1 METSIKARV
10 SEELKREAAEVLHDC
25 GLNVSTA
32 IRLFLEQ
39 VVKSGGLPFEV
50 RRYPSESMKTALK
63 ATAEIE
69 ASGKEQHSSLED
81 MFKGMNHEIEGH
93 QKS

>member
-10 SEELKREAAEVLHDC
+10 SEELKREAAEVLRDC

-50 RRYPSESMKTALK
+50 RKYPSESMKVALRE
-63 ATAEIE
+63 AAEIE
-69 ASGKEQHSSLED
+69 ATGKGVYTSLEE
-81 MFKGMNHEIEGH
+81 MFKGMNHEMEGK

>member
-50 RRYPSESMKTALK
+50 RR
-63 ATAEIE
+63 
-69 ASGKEQHSSLED
+69 
-81 MFKGMNHEIEGH
+81 
-93 QKS
+93 